1 MQTGGLDP
9 LYRALLARNPAPIYR
24 VEVWNSGARVDNY
37 GDDGIPILDGSIQA
51 TLSSRVTRRLSMS
64 VDRSLVPADIT
75 DLMTPY
81 GNELVIRAGLSG
93 YGGPD
98 YMWAVFRGRI
108 ADVVVDNTRVQV
120 LADDLAGELANSFY
134 DIPQSSNT
142 GHTMVSEWQRIVRE
156 AYPEATFGTSDVIA
170 ERMPKMT
177 FSDSRA
183 AAADAIAEAASA
195 YWYTLGD
202 GSFVMRAVPWATT
215 QTPLLTLESGV
226 DGSLIEGSYTLSR
239 ENVFNRITVVGEAAD
254 GSTPAFATVF
264 DNNVA
269 SPTYFYGPFGP
280 KGRRVVSNV
289 TSNNGAAF
297 QLAERLLRRYRALTR
312 TWQINVVSDPALE
325 LGDCVT
331 INHLDQ
337 MDIQVVESFNLPLT
351 GDNVMNVG
359 LRALVPGTEEEE

>member
-24 VEVWNSGARVDNY
+24 VEVWNSGSRVDDY
-37 GDDGIPILDGSIQA
+37 GTDGIPILDGAIQA
-51 TLSSRVTRRLSMS
+51 TLSSRVTRRLSLS
-64 VDRSLVPADIT
+64 VDRRLAPISIT

-81 GNELVIRAGLSG
+81 GNELVVWAGISG
-93 YGGPD
+93 YGGPN
-98 YMWAVFRGRI
+98 YLWAAFRGRI
-108 ADVVVDNTRVQV
+108 ADVIVDNTQIQV
-120 LADDLAGELANSFY
+120 SADDLAGELVNSFY

-156 AYPEATFGTSDVIA
+156 AYPDAVFGTSDVIA

-202 GSFVMRAVPWATT
+202 GSFVMRLVPWATL

-226 DGSLIEGSYTLSR
+226 DGTLIDGQYTLSR

-254 GSTPAFATVF
+254 GSAPVSATVF
-264 DNNVA
+264 DNEA
-269 SPTYFYGPFGP
+269 TSPTYFYGPFGP
-280 KGRRVVSNV
+280 KGRRVTSNV
-289 TSNNGAAF
+289 TTNNGAAF

-312 TWQINVVSDPALE
+312 TWQVDLVSDPALE

-331 INHLDQ
+331 IDHLGQ
-337 MDIQVVESFNLPLT
+337 VDIQVVESFNLPLS

-359 LRALVPGTEEEE
+359 LRALVPDIEEEE